1 MNTEIKITFSREK
14 KKRSREKGRGEE
26 KEYLVPIVKIEK
38 YLLLFDLVTKD
49 MTYILEIMN
58 ISLLSIFQ

>member
-26 KEYLVPIVKIEK
+26 KEYLVHIVKIEK

>member
-26 KEYLVPIVKIEK
+26 QEYLVPIVKIEK

-58 ISLLSIFQ
+58 ISLLSTFQ